1 MLKISIKFKSV
12 YICWSKYNIS
22 ASSHCLKMWKCKWWN
37 HDSYMYYCYV
47 LLSTVFNLLNMWK
60 PRNQILCKIPQNY
73 IYMGKKTRK
82 LNLQYWK
89 VEFNAEVLCLLSRN
103 NSNHYLTTRHV
114 LFERWIT
121 LYPLHISLSAY
132 CYPANSAVC
141 FVNTYSICWIAI
153 YLALVVQR
161 LD

>member
-1 MLKISIKFKSV
+1 
-12 YICWSKYNIS
+12 
-22 ASSHCLKMWKCKWWN
+22 
-37 HDSYMYYCYV
+37 MYYCYV

-141 FVNTYSICWIAI
+141 FVNTYLLDSNLSGIRCSKT
-153 YLALVVQR
+153 R
-161 LD
+161 LSYPPEKSLSGG